1 MENALKRVQETG
13 NDGSGLPKIC
23 ETDSIW
29 YFCGPSKSK
38 PKHPE
43 PQPVNP
49 DDFAQDLLDDPFVYR
64 TNINDAKVKYQTE
77 KTNFEKK

>member
-49 DDFAQDLLDDPFVYR
+49 DDFA
-64 TNINDAKVKYQTE
+64 
-77 KTNFEKK
+77 